1 MNKNTPVIMG
11 VLLILGIVALGY
23 FADLDNQGNNSTNN
37 SNIYSIIK
45 YHNLTNQ
52 TQSDQQLQSS
62 TSSDKKSHNN
72 NTAVNS
78 SNTTSQNKTI
88 NSTG

>member
-45 YHNLTNQ
+45 NHNLTNQ
-52 TQSDQQLQSS
+52 TQSDQKVQSS

-72 NTAVNS
+72 NTAVNNT
-78 SNTTSQNKTI
+78 NTTSQNKTA
-88 NSTG
+88 NSTE